1 MTANFFGFRNVGI
14 HRHLPLRR
22 HSVWDHG
29 IYKTGMLSL
38 SIIQDWK
45 MDSGSEPGM
54 TNFFARNDELFC
66 PE

>member
-1 MTANFFGFRNVGI
+1 MTNFLARNDGI
-14 HRHLPLRR
+14 HRHLPHRR

-38 SIIQDWK
+38 GIIQDWK

-54 TNFFARNDELFC
+54 TKFLARNDELFS